1 MFSRRCYPGVVSKHR
16 INLYKPVSREDF
28 ARQKKKKKK
37 QLGSIKILT
46 LLLISLE
53 NLAAILLVL
62 LDRVGLLLCV

>member
-28 ARQKKKKKK
+28 ARHTKKKK